1 MATKFTFPRNS
12 KIGDRIEIVSTSI
25 EKLPINIVGNPEAG
39 KNLVLIFPNQTYS
52 NVADGETVVTTIT
65 EQNIIYGFRCV
76 SITETHT
83 WLLEGSSLYP
93 LIDALTQRIVTLEG
107 QIQSLTQRVI
117 ALESLAENQPVEGKG
132 E

>member
-1 MATKFTFPRNS
+1 MATKFTFPRNP

-52 NVADGETVVTTIT
+52 NVADGETVIAAIT
-65 EQNIIYGFRCV
+65 AQNIIYGFRCV
-76 SITETHT
+76 SIASTHV
-83 WLLEGSSLYP
+83 WLLEGTCLYSQ
-93 LIDALTQRIVTLEG
+93 IQALAQRISTVE
-107 QIQSLTQRVI
+107 QSVQSLTQRV
-117 ALESLAENQPVEGKG
+117 ATLETQPENQPVEG

>member
-1 MATKFTFPRNS
+1 MVTKFTFPRNP

-52 NVADGETVVTTIT
+52 NVADGETVITTIT

-76 SITETHT
+76 STAETHT

-117 ALESLAENQPVEGKG
+117 ALESQAENQPVEGEG

>member
-1 MATKFTFPRNS
+1 MATKFTFPRNP

-52 NVADGETVVTTIT
+52 NVADGETVIAAIT
-65 EQNIIYGFRCV
+65 AQNIIYGFRCV
-76 SITETHT
+76 SIASTHV
-83 WLLEGSSLYP
+83 WLLEGTCLYSQ
-93 LIDALTQRIVTLEG
+93 IQALAQRISTVE
-107 QIQSLTQRVI
+107 QAVQSLTQRV
-117 ALESLAENQPVEGKG
+117 ATLEPQPENQPVEG